1 MVFLGIPSQEPEV
14 LSVLLHAIMNM
25 PTPPWTAPIIEIYE
39 QWRDAGCEEAQ
50 VHLHAAL
57 SWAWN
62 NEMGHNPEIVD
73 IWDYMDYE
81 GSEND
86 ADEEE
91 NYEVIT
97 PDYSY
102 TNNEREQDTLDELYS
117 WRNEFD

>member
-14 LSVLLHAIMNM
+14 LSVLLRAVMNM
-25 PTPPWTAPIIEIYE
+25 PTPPWTAPIIEVYE

-62 NEMGHNPEIVD
+62 NEMGHNPEIID
-73 IWDYMDYE
+73 IWDHLDYE
-81 GSEND
+81 DSEND
-86 ADEEE
+86 EDEE

-102 TNNEREQDTLDELYS
+102 TNNEQETLDELYS
-117 WRNEFD
+117 WRNQFD